1 MPTRYVT
8 INGRRVI
15 DPRSTWAWR
24 GPGQLRD
31 QVVAEE
37 PHCWLGLEG
46 CTGASTTGDHV
57 IPVTDRPDL
66 ALVRANVHGACGSCN
81 YKRGNLPIESL
92 NLRTDRPASALSI
105 FD

>member
-8 INGRRVI
+8 INGRRTI

-24 GPGQLRD
+24 KLVA
-31 QVVAEE
+31 QVKAEE
-37 PHCWLGLEG
+37 PHCWLRLEG
-46 CTGASTTGDHV
+46 CTGASTTGDHI

-66 ALVRANVHGACGSCN
+66 ALARSNVHGACRPCN
-81 YKRGNLPIESL
+81 DKRGNLSIAEL
-92 NLRTDRPASALSI
+92 NLGGSGATAGALSI